1 MFTKKSPK
9 LSQFIFK
16 KLKKSYANKKNT
28 QKPQIRPLW
37 SKHVFLVI
45 LVKTLLGNQKMDIYK
60 CPKSVFPKK
69 SWKKINLR
77 LSTFGKSGA
86 KF

>member
-1 MFTKKSPK
+1 MFDKK
-9 LSQFIFK
+9 I
-16 KLKKSYANKKNT
+16 KKSYANKQNN
-28 QKPQIRPLW
+28 QKPKIRPLW

-45 LVKTLLGNQKMDIYK
+45 LAKTLLGNQKMDIYK

-77 LSTFGKSGA
+77 FLNINSQKDL
-86 KF
+86 KDC

>member
-1 MFTKKSPK
+1 MFDKK
-9 LSQFIFK
+9 I
-16 KLKKSYANKKNT
+16 KKSYANKQNN
-28 QKPQIRPLW
+28 QKPKIRPLW

-45 LVKTLLGNQKMDIYK
+45 LAKTLLGNQKMDIYK

-77 LSTFGKSGA
+77 F
-86 KF
+86 